1 MLLIKFAQMLYPPLM
16 MLSIILHYFS
26 GFVCNRLIQKRKPD
40 HNLSSFHH
48 MDKFYVKNL
57 QTLVLVLMAHP
68 ILQKVFMLKR
78 MTAQAHMKLIVLRV
92 LYLVI

>member
-1 MLLIKFAQMLYPPLM
+1 
-16 MLSIILHYFS
+16 
-26 GFVCNRLIQKRKPD
+26 
-40 HNLSSFHH
+40 